1 MYDFD
6 ALVAEVLRNKPE
18 ISRDSLMER
27 VQEKKRT
34 VGSGY
39 LTDQGAL
46 FLIAGELGVKLQHMV
61 TADLTLKDLHIGA
74 NDITVVARVLAIYPV
89 SEFKKKDGSGV
100 GRYRRV
106 NLFDRNGVGRLTI
119 WEDNEEA
126 IKLSGVTVDAPV
138 RVVSAYVK
146 QGLDGKPNLNLGKR
160 GRIEAITDPD
170 ILSKLVPLTGLSKQ
184 VDQVQEGEVVLA
196 VEGQSVTDSRRST
209 FVRRD
214 DNSNGSLTQFEL
226 KGPGDKTTR
235 VVVWDGVDLPEVK
248 SGSRVRVTN
257 LRQKKG
263 RQGESELHG
272 DSASVIQR
280 LQGPAE
286 QVKGVEAERASILVK
301 VAEVAK
307 RPTAGSV
314 DLEVMA
320 LSKGSVRE
328 VNLKDGSTSK
338 KGEVVL
344 GDDTG
349 EITAVAWGEESKMIG
364 EIQVGEKLRVRGAA
378 IQVSK
383 MGAETLELGR
393 SSRVERLRGRE

>member
-1 MYDFD
+1 MYDFE
-6 ALVAEVLRNKPE
+6 ALVTEVLRNKPE
-18 ISRDSLMER
+18 ISRDSLMGL
-27 VQEKKRT
+27 VQEKRRT

-46 FLIAGELGVKLQHMV
+46 FLVAGELGVKLQHMI
-61 TADLTLKDLHIGA
+61 TSDLTLKDLHIGA

-89 SEFKKKDGSGV
+89 AEFKKKDGSGV

-126 IKLSGVTVDAPV
+126 IKLSGVAVDAPV

-160 GRIEAITDPD
+160 GRIEVVTDAS
-170 ILSKLVPLTGLSKQ
+170 IVSKLASLSSLSKK
-184 VDQVQEGEVVLA
+184 VDEIQAGEVVLA
-196 VEGQSVTDSRRST
+196 VDGLAATDSRRST

-214 DNSNGSLTQFEL
+214 DGSSGSLTQFEL
-226 KGPGDKTTR
+226 SGPGDKRTR
-235 VVVWDGVDLPEVK
+235 LVVWDGVDLPEVK

-257 LRQKKG
+257 LRQKTG
-263 RQGESELHG
+263 RQGEAELHG
-272 DSASVIQR
+272 DSATVIQVFGG
-280 LQGPAE
+280 QPKGPETAP
-286 QVKGVEAERASILVK
+286 AIRLVK

-307 RPTAGSV
+307 HLVSGSV

-320 LSKGSVRE
+320 LSRGSVRE
-328 VNLKDGSTSK
+328 VNLKDGSTAK

-349 EITAVAWGEESKMIG
+349 EITAVAWDEASDVIGGIQAGET
-364 EIQVGEKLRVRGAA
+364 LRVRGAA

-383 MGAETLELGR
+383 MGAETLELGK
-393 SSRVERLRGRE
+393 SSRIERVRGRG

>member
-6 ALVAEVLRNKPE
+6 DLMTEVLRSKPE
-18 ISRDSLMER
+18 ISRDSLMEQVR
-27 VQEKKRT
+27 EKKRT

-46 FLIAGELGVKLQHMV
+46 FLIAGELGVRLQDII

-74 NDITVVARVLAIYPV
+74 NDITVVARVLAIYPIA
-89 SEFKKKDGSGV
+89 EFKKKDGSGV

-126 IKLSGVTVDAPV
+126 MKLSGIAVDMPV

-160 GRIEAITDPD
+160 GRIEVITDSS
-170 ILSKLVPLTGLSKQ
+170 ISGKIASLSSLSKQ
-184 VDQVQEGEVVLA
+184 VEGVQEGEVVLA
-196 VEGQSVTDSRRST
+196 LDGLAASDSRRST

-214 DNSNGSLTQFEL
+214 DGSNGSLTQFEL
-226 KGPGDKTTR
+226 RGPGDRTTR
-235 VVVWDGVDLPEVK
+235 VVIWDGGDSLRVK
-248 SGSRVRVTN
+248 SGSRIRVTN
-257 LRQKKG
+257 LRHKKG
-263 RQGESELHG
+263 RQSDAELHG
-272 DSASVIQR
+272 DSATVIQV
-280 LQGPAE
+280 LGGDVGQENA
-286 QVKGVEAERASILVK
+286 VVERELPLIK
-301 VAEVAK
+301 VADVTK
-307 RPTAGSV
+307 HVVTGKVSL
-314 DLEVMA
+314 DVMA
-320 LSKGSVRE
+320 LSKGTVRE
-328 VNLKDGSTSK
+328 VSLKDGSTAK

-349 EITAVAWGEESKMIG
+349 EITAVAWDEVSKVIG
-364 EIQVGEKLRVRGAA
+364 EIQVGEKVRVHDAV

-383 MGAETLELGR
+383 MGVETLELNR
-393 SSRVERLRGRE
+393 SSKVERF

>member
-1 MYDFD
+1 MYDFE
-6 ALVAEVLRNKPE
+6 ALVTEVLRNRPE
-18 ISRDSLMER
+18 ISRESLMER

-46 FLIAGELGVKLQHMV
+46 FLIAGELGVKLQHMI

-89 SEFKKKDGSGV
+89 SEFKRKDGSGV

-126 IKLSGVTVDAPV
+126 MKLSGIAVDAPV

-160 GRIEAITDPD
+160 GRIEVITDASIVSKLAPLPS
-170 ILSKLVPLTGLSKQ
+170 LSKK
-184 VDQVQEGEVVLA
+184 VDEVQAGEMVFA
-196 VEGQSVTDSRRST
+196 VEGLAATDSRRST

-214 DNSNGSLTQFEL
+214 DGSNGSLTQFEFR
-226 KGPGDKTTR
+226 GPGDKTTR
-235 VVVWDGVDLPEVK
+235 VVVWDGVDLPEVR
-248 SGSRVRVTN
+248 SGSGVRVTN
-257 LRQKKG
+257 LRQKTG
-263 RQGESELHG
+263 RQGEPELHG
-272 DSASVIQR
+272 DSATVIQMTGGDQPKDAEVAR
-280 LQGPAE
+280 PAH
-286 QVKGVEAERASILVK
+286 LVK
-301 VAEVAK
+301 VADVAK
-307 RPTAGSV
+307 HVASGNV

-328 VNLKDGSTSK
+328 VNLKDGSTAK

-349 EITAVAWGEESKMIG
+349 EITAVAWDEASNVIG
-364 EIQVGEKLRVRGAA
+364 EIQAGEKLRVHGAV

-383 MGAETLELGR
+383 MGSETLELGR
-393 SSRVERLRGRE
+393 SSKIERVRGRG

>member
-1 MYDFD
+1 MYDFE
-6 ALVAEVLRNKPE
+6 ALVTEVLHSKPE
-18 ISRDSLMER
+18 ISRDSLMEL
-27 VQEKKRT
+27 VKEKKRT

-46 FLIAGELGVKLQHMV
+46 FLIAGELGVKLQHMI
-61 TADLTLKDLHIGA
+61 TSDLTLKDLHVGA

-89 SEFKKKDGSGV
+89 AEFKKKDGSGV

-126 IKLSGVTVDAPV
+126 MKLSGIAVDAPV

-160 GRIEAITDPD
+160 GRIELITDAS
-170 ILSKLVPLTGLSKQ
+170 IVSKLASLSALAKK
-184 VDQVQEGEVVLA
+184 VGDVQAGEMVFG
-196 VEGQSVTDSRRST
+196 VEGLAATDSRRST

-214 DNSNGSLTQFEL
+214 DGSNGSLTQFEL

-235 VVVWDGVDLPEVK
+235 VVIWDGVDLPEVK
-248 SGSRVRVTN
+248 SGSMVRVTN
-257 LRQKKG
+257 LRQKNG
-263 RQGESELHG
+263 RQGEAELHG
-272 DSASVIQR
+272 DSATVIQ
-280 LQGPAE
+280 LLGDNQSKAPETPAP
-286 QVKGVEAERASILVK
+286 RPVK
-301 VAEVAK
+301 VADVAK
-307 RPTAGSV
+307 HAVSGNV

-320 LSKGSVRE
+320 LSKGNVRE
-328 VNLKDGSTSK
+328 VNLKDGSTAR
-338 KGEVVL
+338 KGEVIL

-349 EITAVAWGEESKMIG
+349 EITAVAWDEASSVIEG
-364 EIQVGEKLRVRGAA
+364 IQVGEKLRVRGAA

-393 SSRVERLRGRE
+393 LSKIERVRGKG

>member
-1 MYDFD
+1 MYDFE
-6 ALVAEVLRNKPE
+6 ALVSEVLRNKPE
-18 ISRDSLMER
+18 ISRESLMER

-46 FLIAGELGVKLQHMV
+46 FLIAGELGVKLQHMI

-106 NLFDRNGVGRLTI
+106 NLFDRNGVGRLTV

-126 IKLSGVTVDAPV
+126 MKLSGITVDAPV

-160 GRIEAITDPD
+160 GRIEVITDAAIASKLAPLTS
-170 ILSKLVPLTGLSKQ
+170 LSKKVE
-184 VDQVQEGEVVLA
+184 DVQAGEMVFA
-196 VEGQSVTDSRRST
+196 VEGLAATDSRRST

-214 DNSNGSLTQFEL
+214 DGSNGSLTQFEL
-226 KGPGDKTTR
+226 KGPGDKATR
-235 VVVWDGVDLPEVK
+235 VVVWDGVDLPEVR
-248 SGSRVRVTN
+248 SGSMVRVTN
-257 LRQKKG
+257 LRQKTG
-263 RQGESELHG
+263 RQGEPELHG
-272 DSASVIQR
+272 DSATVIQMVGGDQPKAAEATR
-280 LQGPAE
+280 PAHL
-286 QVKGVEAERASILVK
+286 IK
-301 VAEVAK
+301 VADVAK
-307 RPTAGSV
+307 HVASGNV

-328 VNLKDGSTSK
+328 VNLKDGSTAK

-349 EITAVAWGEESKMIG
+349 EITAVAWDEASNVIG
-364 EIQVGEKLRVRGAA
+364 EIQAGEKLRVHGAV

-383 MGAETLELGR
+383 MGSETLELGR
-393 SSRVERLRGRE
+393 SCKIERVRGRG

>member
-1 MYDFD
+1 MYDYE

-18 ISRDSLMER
+18 VTRESLTAMI
-27 VQEKKRT
+27 QEKKRT

-46 FLIAGELGVKLQHMV
+46 FLVAGELGVKLQHMV
-61 TADLTLKDLHIGA
+61 TTDLTLKDLHIGA

-89 SEFKKKDGSGV
+89 SEFKRKDGTGV

-106 NLFDRNGVGRLTI
+106 NLFDGARIGRLTI

-126 IKLSGVTVDAPV
+126 MKLTGIAVDSPV

-146 QGLDGKPNLNLGKR
+146 AGLDGSPAINLGKR
-160 GRIEAITDPD
+160 GKIELITDEKIASKIPSLSAVAKQPD
-170 ILSKLVPLTGLSKQ
+170 SIK
-184 VDQVQEGEVVLA
+184 EGEPVMVVDGLA
-196 VEGQSVTDSRRST
+196 ATDSRSST
-209 FVRRD
+209 FTRRD
-214 DNSNGSLTQFEL
+214 DGSTGTLMQFEL
-226 KGPGDKTTR
+226 KGGDKNSR
-235 VVVWDGVDLPEVK
+235 VVVWDGVSLPEVR
-248 SGSRVRVTN
+248 SGAKVRITN

-272 DSASVIQR
+272 DSASVIQLVGENAGAKPEPR
-280 LQGPAE
+280 FIKVKEISKQG
-286 QVKGVEAERASILVK
+286 AS
-301 VAEVAK
+301 
-307 RPTAGSV
+307 GSF

-328 VNLKDGSTSK
+328 VNLKDGSTAK

-349 EITAVAWGEESKMIG
+349 EITAIAWDDQSKALG
-364 EIQVGEKLRVRGAA
+364 EIEAGEKLRVHGVVV
-378 IQVSK
+378 QVSK
-383 MGAETLELGR
+383 MGTETLEFGR
-393 SSRVERLRGRE
+393 ASKLERMRK

>member
-6 ALVAEVLRNKPE
+6 ALVTEVLRNKPE
-18 ISRDSLMER
+18 ITRDSLMEL

-46 FLIAGELGVKLQHMV
+46 FLIAGELGVKLQHMI

-89 SEFKKKDGSGV
+89 AEFKKKDGSGV

-106 NLFDRNGVGRLTI
+106 NLFDSNGVGRLTI

-126 IKLSGVTVDAPV
+126 IKLSGIAVDAPV

-160 GRIEAITDPD
+160 GRIEAITDPS
-170 ILSKLVPLTGLSKQ
+170 ITSKLAPLSTLARQ
-184 VDQVQEGEVVLA
+184 VDKIQAGEIVFAVDGLA
-196 VEGQSVTDSRRST
+196 VTDSKRST
-209 FVRRD
+209 FTRRD
-214 DNSNGSLTQFEL
+214 DGSTGSLTQFEL
-226 KGPGDKTTR
+226 KGSGDKTTR
-235 VVVWDGVDLPEVK
+235 VVIWDGVDLPEVK
-248 SGSRVRVTN
+248 SGSAVRATN
-257 LRQKKG
+257 LRQKNG
-263 RQGESELHG
+263 RQGEAELHG
-272 DSASVIQR
+272 DSATVIWMLGGDNQAKDSEMVYV
-280 LQGPAE
+280 PH
-286 QVKGVEAERASILVK
+286 LVK
-301 VAEVAK
+301 VVDVAK
-307 RPTAGSV
+307 HAATGSV

-320 LSKGSVRE
+320 LSKGNVRD
-328 VNLKDGSTSK
+328 VNLKDGSTAR
-338 KGEVVL
+338 KGEVVF

-349 EITAVAWGEESKMIG
+349 EITAVAWDEASNVIG
-364 EIQVGEKLRVRGAA
+364 GIQAGEKLRVHGAI

-383 MGAETLELGR
+383 MGAETLELSR
-393 SSRVERLRGRE
+393 SSKIERVRGRG

>member
-6 ALVAEVLRNKPE
+6 DLVTEVLRSKPE
-18 ISRDSLMER
+18 ISRDLLMER

-46 FLIAGELGVKLQHMV
+46 FLIAGELGVRLQDMV

-74 NDITVVARVLAIYPV
+74 NDITVVARVLAIYPIA
-89 SEFKKKDGSGV
+89 EFKKKDGSGV

-126 IKLSGVTVDAPV
+126 MKLSGIVVDMSV

-160 GRIEAITDPD
+160 GRLETVTDPS
-170 ILSKLVPLTGLSKQ
+170 IVAKLVSLSALSKRVE
-184 VDQVQEGEVVLA
+184 DVQEGETVLA
-196 VEGQSVTDSRRST
+196 LDGLAASDSRRST

-214 DNSNGSLTQFEL
+214 DGSNGSLTQFEL
-226 KGPGDKTTR
+226 KGPGDRTTR
-235 VVVWDGVDLPEVK
+235 VVIWDGSDSLQVK

-257 LRQKKG
+257 LRHKKG
-263 RQGESELHG
+263 RQGEVELHG
-272 DSASVIQR
+272 DGATVIQ
-280 LQGPAE
+280 LLGGEVGQENA
-286 QVKGVEAERASILVK
+286 VIERELPLIK
-301 VAEVAK
+301 VADVTK
-307 RPTAGSV
+307 HTATGKVSL
-314 DLEVMA
+314 DVMA
-320 LSKGSVRE
+320 LSKGTVRE
-328 VNLKDGSTSK
+328 VSLKDGSTAK

-349 EITAVAWGEESKMIG
+349 EITAVAWDETSKVIG
-364 EIQVGEKLRVRGAA
+364 EIQVGEKVRVHGAV

-383 MGAETLELGR
+383 MGVETLELNR
-393 SSRVERLRGRE
+393 SSKVERF

>member
-6 ALVAEVLRNKPE
+6 ALVTEVLRNKPE
-18 ISRDSLMER
+18 ITRDSLMEL

-46 FLIAGELGVKLQHMV
+46 FLIAGELGVKLQHMI

-89 SEFKKKDGSGV
+89 AEFKKKDGSGV

-106 NLFDRNGVGRLTI
+106 NLFDSNGVGRLTI

-126 IKLSGVTVDAPV
+126 IKLSGIAVDAPV

-160 GRIEAITDPD
+160 GRIEAITDPS
-170 ILSKLVPLTGLSKQ
+170 ITSKLAPLSTLARQ
-184 VDQVQEGEVVLA
+184 VDKIQAGEIVFAVDGLA
-196 VEGQSVTDSRRST
+196 VTDSKRST
-209 FVRRD
+209 FTRRD
-214 DNSNGSLTQFEL
+214 DGSTGSLTQFEL
-226 KGPGDKTTR
+226 KGSGDKTTR
-235 VVVWDGVDLPEVK
+235 VVIWDGVDLPEVK
-248 SGSRVRVTN
+248 SGSAVRATN
-257 LRQKKG
+257 LRQKNG
-263 RQGESELHG
+263 RQGEAELHG
-272 DSASVIQR
+272 DSATVIWMLGGDNQAKDSEMVYV
-280 LQGPAE
+280 PH
-286 QVKGVEAERASILVK
+286 LVK
-301 VAEVAK
+301 VVDVAK
-307 RPTAGSV
+307 HAATGSV

-320 LSKGSVRE
+320 LSKGNVRD
-328 VNLKDGSTSK
+328 VNLKDGSTAR

-349 EITAVAWGEESKMIG
+349 EITAVAWDEASNVIG
-364 EIQVGEKLRVRGAA
+364 GIQAGEKLRVHGAI

-383 MGAETLELGR
+383 MGAETLELSR
-393 SSRVERLRGRE
+393 SSKIERVRGRG

>member
-1 MYDFD
+1 MYDFE
-6 ALVAEVLRNKPE
+6 ALLTEVLRNKPE
-18 ISRDSLMER
+18 ISRDSLMEM

-46 FLIAGELGVKLQHMV
+46 FLIAGELGVKLQHMI

-89 SEFKKKDGSGV
+89 AEFKKKDGSGV

-126 IKLSGVTVDAPV
+126 IKLAGIAVDAPV

-160 GRIEAITDPD
+160 GRIELIADESVASKLALLSS
-170 ILSKLVPLTGLSKQ
+170 LSKKVEE
-184 VDQVQEGEVVLA
+184 VQAGEMVFA
-196 VEGQSVTDSRRST
+196 VEGLAASDSRRST

-214 DNSNGSLTQFEL
+214 DGSNGSLTQFEL
-226 KGPGDKTTR
+226 RGSGEKTTR
-235 VVVWDGVDLPEVK
+235 VVVWDGVELPEVR
-248 SGSRVRVTN
+248 SGTRVRVTN
-257 LRQKKG
+257 LRQKSG
-263 RQGESELHG
+263 RQGEPELHG
-272 DSASVIQR
+272 DSATVIQD
-280 LQGPAE
+280 LGGDQP
-286 QVKGVEAERASILVK
+286 KEAETARPLHLVK
-301 VAEVAK
+301 VADVAK
-307 RPTAGSV
+307 HVVSGSV

-328 VNLKDGSTSK
+328 VNLKDGTTAK

-349 EITAVAWGEESKMIG
+349 EITAVAWDEASNVIG
-364 EIQVGEKLRVRGAA
+364 GIQAGEKLRVHGAA

-383 MGAETLELGR
+383 LGAETLELSRLSKVERVRGR
-393 SSRVERLRGRE
+393 S

>member
-1 MYDFD
+1 MYDFE
-6 ALVAEVLRNKPE
+6 ALVSEVLRNKPE
-18 ISRDSLMER
+18 ISRESLMER

-46 FLIAGELGVKLQHMV
+46 FLIAGELGVKLQHMI

-126 IKLSGVTVDAPV
+126 MKLSGITVDAPV

-160 GRIEAITDPD
+160 GRIEVITDAAIASKLAPLTS
-170 ILSKLVPLTGLSKQ
+170 LSKKVE
-184 VDQVQEGEVVLA
+184 DVQAGEMVFA
-196 VEGQSVTDSRRST
+196 VEGLAATDSRRST

-214 DNSNGSLTQFEL
+214 DGSNGSLTQFEL
-226 KGPGDKTTR
+226 KGPGDKATR
-235 VVVWDGVDLPEVK
+235 VVVWDGVDLPEVR
-248 SGSRVRVTN
+248 SGSMVRVTN
-257 LRQKKG
+257 LRQKTG
-263 RQGESELHG
+263 RQGEPELHG
-272 DSASVIQR
+272 DSATVIQMVGGDQPKAAEATR
-280 LQGPAE
+280 PAHL
-286 QVKGVEAERASILVK
+286 IK
-301 VAEVAK
+301 VADVAK
-307 RPTAGSV
+307 HVASGNV

-328 VNLKDGSTSK
+328 VNLKDGSTAK

-349 EITAVAWGEESKMIG
+349 EITAVAWDEASNVIG
-364 EIQVGEKLRVRGAA
+364 EIQAGEKLRVHGAV

-383 MGAETLELGR
+383 MGSETLELGR
-393 SSRVERLRGRE
+393 SCKIERVRGRG

>member
-1 MYDFD
+1 MYDFE
-6 ALVAEVLRNKPE
+6 ALVTEVLRNRPE
-18 ISRDSLMER
+18 ISRESLMER
-27 VQEKKRT
+27 VQEKRRT

-46 FLIAGELGVKLQHMV
+46 FLIAGELGVKLQHMI

-126 IKLSGVTVDAPV
+126 MKLSGIAVDAPV

-146 QGLDGKPNLNLGKR
+146 QGLDGKPNLNVGKR
-160 GRIEAITDPD
+160 GRIEVITDASIASKLAPLTS
-170 ILSKLVPLTGLSKQ
+170 LSKK
-184 VDQVQEGEVVLA
+184 VDEVLAGEMVFA
-196 VEGQSVTDSRRST
+196 VEGLAATDSRRST

-214 DNSNGSLTQFEL
+214 DGSNGSLTQFEL
-226 KGPGDKTTR
+226 KGSGDKTTR
-235 VVVWDGVDLPEVK
+235 VVVWDGVDLPEVR

-257 LRQKKG
+257 LRQKTG
-263 RQGESELHG
+263 RQGEPELHG
-272 DSASVIQR
+272 DSATVIQVVGGD
-280 LQGPAE
+280 QPKDAGAAKPAH
-286 QVKGVEAERASILVK
+286 LVK
-301 VAEVAK
+301 IADVAK
-307 RPTAGSV
+307 HVVTGNV

-328 VNLKDGSTSK
+328 VNLKDGSTAK

-349 EITAVAWGEESKMIG
+349 EITAVAWEEASNVIG
-364 EIQVGEKLRVRGAA
+364 EIQAGEKLRVHGAM

-383 MGAETLELGR
+383 MGSETLELGR
-393 SSRVERLRGRE
+393 SSRIERVRGRG